1 MFVRRV
7 TLDITGTL
15 PDQKTY
21 DEFMADASADKRA
34 KLIDRLLERKEFTEM
49 WVMKFAE
56 LLQIQTDE
64 NQGMSY
70 KATLLYFN
78 WLKERIANNV
88 PMDQIVRELLTSTG
102 GTFVNPSTNYYQV
115 ERDGL
120 KITENVAQVFMG
132 MRIQCA
138 QCHNHPFDQWTQDD
152 YYSFASFFSQ
162 IGRKRA
168 ADPRESII
176 YNRKSGEI
184 NHPIHNKPL
193 PPKFLGG
200 DAPEIKRGSD
210 RRAVMADWLASP
222 ENPFFA
228 RNLANIV
235 WAHFFGKGIIEP
247 VDGVRVSNPPS
258 NPQLLD
264 ELAKRFTDY
273 NYDFKKLVRDAC
285 NSRTYQLS
293 SATTESN
300 KDDLRNFA
308 RSHLRRLR
316 AEVLLD
322 AISQVTETK
331 NKFQGLPLGAKA
343 IQIADG
349 RVSNYFSPPSGG
361 LRGRRSVHAKW
372 SWNPAFL
379 KLSTSSTAKP
389 PTPVSNRA
397 RSSRNY
403 SRKEK
408 ARKQFWT
415 ICMPAVIPASRE
427 LRKKPTY

>member
-1 MFVRRV
+1 
-7 TLDITGTL
+7 
-15 PDQKTY
+15 
-21 DEFMADASADKRA
+21 
-34 KLIDRLLERKEFTEM
+34 
-49 WVMKFAE
+49 
-56 LLQIQTDE
+56 
-64 NQGMSY
+64 
-70 KATLLYFN
+70 
-78 WLKERIANNV
+78 
-88 PMDQIVRELLTSTG
+88 
-102 GTFVNPSTNYYQV
+102 
-115 ERDGL
+115 
-120 KITENVAQVFMG
+120 MG

-200 DAPEIKRGSD
+200 EAPEIKRGSD

-247 VDGVRVSNPPS
+247 VDDVRVSNPPS

-273 NYDFKKLVRDAC
+273 NYDFKKLVRDVC

-293 SATTESN
+293 APRPNRTRTTCVTSLVLILEDYGPKSFWTQFHKSPRPRTNSRACLSEPRPFRSQTEESAIT
-300 KDDLRNFA
+300 
-308 RSHLRRLR
+308 
-316 AEVLLD
+316 
-322 AISQVTETK
+322 
-331 NKFQGLPLGAKA
+331 
-343 IQIADG
+343 
-349 RVSNYFSPPSGG
+349 FSPPSGG

-415 ICMPAVIPASRE
+415 ICMPLLFPQAESCGKSQPTCGPCRIGISSRTVGRR
-427 LRKKPTY
+427 LLGPSQLKGVHL